1 MGAAPGVAA
10 TSAPMRTPVWGTA
23 SDQIGALR
31 AAVFAAGAVAAY
43 TAAVRAWSPELAPGG
58 LEIFGTATSLACV
71 WLTRRQN
78 VLSIPYGI
86 VSVVA
91 MGVFFFQIGLVGQGW
106 LHLGYYVPVQFVGWW
121 VWIRAGEGRTD
132 LPVGWL
138 SWRARGLI
146 ALGLLGGTVVLAAV
160 FERLHGPSPYLL
172 WDSSIVAASLVAQ
185 YLLIT
190 KRIESWWLWLVPV
203 DISAILLYLRS
214 DAEMFAAL
222 YTLYLVVASMGL
234 RDWHLAWRAQRAG
247 ASAFDA
253 RFATSVADLPS

>member
-1 MGAAPGVAA
+1 
-10 TSAPMRTPVWGTA
+10 VWGTA
-23 SDQIGALR
+23 SDRAGALR
-31 AAVFAAGAVAAY
+31 AALLSALAVWLY
-43 TAAVRAWSPELAPGG
+43 TAAVRTWSPQLAPGA

-86 VSVVA
+86 VSVLA
-91 MGVFFFQIGLVGQGW
+91 MGAFFFQIGLVGQGW
-106 LHLGYYVPVQFVGWW
+106 LHLGYYVPIQFVGWW
-121 VWIRAGEGRTD
+121 VWIRAGAGRTD

-138 SWRARGLI
+138 SWPARTLAAVGV
-146 ALGLLGGTVVLAAV
+146 AAGTFVLAAA
-160 FERLHGPSPYLL
+160 FEHLHGPSPYLI
-172 WDSSIVAASLVAQ
+172 WDSSIVAASLAAQ

-190 KRIESWWLWLVPV
+190 KRIESWWLWLLPV
-203 DISAILLYLRS
+203 DVSAILLYLRS

-222 YTLYLVVASMGL
+222 YLLYLVLASMGL

-253 RFATSVADLPS
+253 RFATSVPAEAP